1 MAVLQDP
8 GLCICRARY
17 SGQGRDAKIK
27 TDASSVGM
35 RIDGSWNKKN
45 KLTAT
50 LSTSP
55 LLGMSFDSILFFP
68 LGISRNG
75 RLKFIDVVCDT
86 VNLQHQYANHV
97 QVECN
102 A

>member
-1 MAVLQDP
+1 
-8 GLCICRARY
+8 
-17 SGQGRDAKIK
+17 
-27 TDASSVGM
+27 M

-45 KLTAT
+45 TLTAT

-55 LLGMSFDSILFFP
+55 LLGMSFDSVLFSP

-75 RLKFIDVVCDT
+75 RLKFIGVVCDT
-86 VNLQHQYANHV
+86 VNLQDQYANHV